1 VVLQSLSWMTRT
13 GKEKEGAEGVLGQE
27 VDWAGLGRLRLKKKG
42 RRRGSWAREEER
54 PREGL
59 AG

>member
-1 VVLQSLSWMTRT
+1 MTRT